1 MTHTTLQD
9 QLLDGKRHQ
18 SRSSLHSVSAT
29 VSIVCS
35 VLESDWNSV
44 VWEGEEL
51 LDEHVQQ
58 AGLDWR
64 VGDGLPGW

>member
-1 MTHTTLQD
+1 MTHTRLRD
-9 QLLDGKRHQ
+9 RLLEGKRHQ

-29 VSIVCS
+29 VRTVCPG
-35 VLESDWNSV
+35 LEWDWNSV

-51 LDEHVQQ
+51 LDEHVRQ
-58 AGLDWR
+58 AGLEWR